1 MKYKFFDFL
10 LVLCLFFSHTVFAMQ
25 DTIIPEQSIETNEL
39 SLTAEAAILMDATSG
54 QILYKKNSDT
64 KQYPA
69 SITKLMTILLAL
81 EKMEA
86 ENIHLTDTITFS
98 HDAIYTIEPGSS
110 HIAIQEGETLTLEQ
124 VLYGIILQSANE
136 CSNGIAEFVDGSTEA
151 FAKHM
156 TARAKELGCQNTN
169 FVNANGLF
177 DKDHYTTA
185 HDMALI
191 TKQLLTHDTYRK
203 LVEKTYYEIP
213 PTNKQDEIRYLHGQ
227 HQMLNK
233 HSLYYYPEAKG
244 GKTGFTNE
252 ALNTLVTFAKKGN
265 TELIVVVL
273 KCAGAQHYVDTKTLF
288 DYGFDNYKTV
298 KAISA
303 TDIAQD
309 VTVTETLQ
317 NKTNTKQTIS
327 AILKQDVYVTI
338 PKQGSVADIQQ
349 TITCND
355 TVSVP
360 IAKDDITNTKQTI
373 SAILKQDVYVTI
385 PKQGSVAD
393 IQQTITCNDTVSVP
407 IAKDDILGT
416 LTLSYEGKPIARAN
430 LVASDAVA
438 ETTKEELA
446 QISAKKRSDIFK
458 TIALVVIGIL
468 LLLFMAFLAYR
479 YLLYQKQ
486 ERQRAKR
493 KAARKRR
500 LQQGYQNNQK

>member
-1 MKYKFFDFL
+1 
-10 LVLCLFFSHTVFAMQ
+10 
-25 DTIIPEQSIETNEL
+25 
-39 SLTAEAAILMDATSG
+39 MDATSG
-54 QILYKKNSDT
+54 QILYEKNSDT

-360 IAKDDITNTKQTI
+360 IAKDDI
-373 SAILKQDVYVTI
+373 
-385 PKQGSVAD
+385 
-393 IQQTITCNDTVSVP
+393 
-407 IAKDDILGT
+407 LGT

>member
-1 MKYKFFDFL
+1 MYVMKYKFFSFVL
-10 LVLCLFFSHTVFAMQ
+10 ALCLLFSNTVFA
-25 DTIIPEQSIETNEL
+25 TISSEQTTQKSTQTDEL
-39 SLTAEAAILMDATSG
+39 QLTAEAAILMDATSG
-54 QILYKKNSDT
+54 QILYEKNSDT

-86 ENIHLTDTITFS
+86 ENISLTDTITFS

-110 HIAIQEGETLTLEQ
+110 HIAIQEGETLTLQQ

-136 CSNGIAEFVDGSTEA
+136 CSNGIAEFVDGSTES

-177 DKDHYTTA
+177 DKEHYTTA

-203 LVEKTYYEIP
+203 LVEKTYFEIP
-213 PTNKQDEIRYLHGQ
+213 PTNKQSETRYLHGQ
-227 HQMLNK
+227 HQMLNN

-252 ALNTLVTFAKKGN
+252 ALNTLVTFAKKGD

-288 DYGFDNYKTV
+288 DYGFENYKTI
-298 KAISA
+298 KAVSR
-303 TDIAQD
+303 TDIKQNVA
-309 VTVTETLQ
+309 VTETLQ
-317 NKTNTKQTIS
+317 NKTSTKQTIS
-327 AILKQDVYVTI
+327 AILEQDIYVAI
-338 PKQGSVADIQQ
+338 PKQSSVADIQQ

-360 IAKDDITNTKQTI
+360 IVK
-373 SAILKQDVYVTI
+373 
-385 PKQGSVAD
+385 G
-393 IQQTITCNDTVSVP
+393 
-407 IAKDDILGT
+407 DILGT
-416 LTLSYEGKPIARAN
+416 LTLTYDGKPITHAN
-430 LVASDAVA
+430 LVASDDVA

-446 QISAKKRSDIFK
+446 KMSAQKRSHMFK

-468 LLLFMAFLAYR
+468 LLLLFAYFAYR
-479 YLLYQKQ
+479 YMLYQIQ
-486 ERQRAKR
+486 ERKRAKR

-500 LQQGYQNNQK
+500 LQQAAYHEKQK

>member
-1 MKYKFFDFL
+1 MKYKFFGFL
-10 LVLCLFFSHTVFAMQ
+10 LVLCLFFSNTVFATQ
-25 DTIIPEQSIETNEL
+25 DAITPEQTTETDEL
-39 SLTAEAAILMDATSG
+39 PLTAEAAILMDATSG
-54 QILYKKNSDT
+54 QILYEKNSDT

-81 EKMEA
+81 EKMET

-252 ALNTLVTFAKKGN
+252 ALNTLVTFAKKGD

-303 TDIAQD
+303 TDISQD

-327 AILKQDVYVTI
+327 AILEQDVYVTI

-360 IAKDDITNTKQTI
+360 IT
-373 SAILKQDVYVTI
+373 
-385 PKQGSVAD
+385 
-393 IQQTITCNDTVSVP
+393 
-407 IAKDDILGT
+407 KDDILGT
-416 LTLSYEGKPIARAN
+416 LTLSYDGKPIARAN

>member
-25 DTIIPEQSIETNEL
+25 DTIIPEQSIETNAL

-54 QILYKKNSDT
+54 QILYEKNSDT

-360 IAKDDITNTKQTI
+360 IAKDDI
-373 SAILKQDVYVTI
+373 
-385 PKQGSVAD
+385 
-393 IQQTITCNDTVSVP
+393 
-407 IAKDDILGT
+407 LGT

>member
-1 MKYKFFDFL
+1 MKYKFFGFL
-10 LVLCLFFSHTVFAMQ
+10 LVLCLFFSNTVFATQ
-25 DTIIPEQSIETNEL
+25 DAITPEQTTETDEL
-39 SLTAEAAILMDATSG
+39 PLTAEAAILMDATSG
-54 QILYKKNSDT
+54 QILYEKNSDT

-81 EKMEA
+81 EKMKT

-252 ALNTLVTFAKKGN
+252 ALNTLVTFAKKGD

-303 TDIAQD
+303 TDISQD

-327 AILKQDVYVTI
+327 AILEQDVYVTI

-360 IAKDDITNTKQTI
+360 IT
-373 SAILKQDVYVTI
+373 
-385 PKQGSVAD
+385 
-393 IQQTITCNDTVSVP
+393 
-407 IAKDDILGT
+407 KDDILGT
-416 LTLSYEGKPIARAN
+416 LTLSYDGKPIARAN

>member
-1 MKYKFFDFL
+1 MKYKFFGFL
-10 LVLCLFFSHTVFAMQ
+10 LVLCLFFSNTVFATQ
-25 DTIIPEQSIETNEL
+25 DAITPEQTTETTETDEL
-39 SLTAEAAILMDATSG
+39 PLTAEAAILMDATSG
-54 QILYKKNSDT
+54 QILYEKNSDT

-81 EKMEA
+81 EKMET

-252 ALNTLVTFAKKGN
+252 ALNTLVTFAKKRD

-303 TDIAQD
+303 TDISQD

-327 AILKQDVYVTI
+327 AILEQDVYVTI

-360 IAKDDITNTKQTI
+360 IT
-373 SAILKQDVYVTI
+373 
-385 PKQGSVAD
+385 
-393 IQQTITCNDTVSVP
+393 
-407 IAKDDILGT
+407 KDDILGT

>member
-1 MKYKFFDFL
+1 MKYKFFGFL
-10 LVLCLFFSHTVFAMQ
+10 LVLCLFFSNTVFATQ
-25 DTIIPEQSIETNEL
+25 DAITPEQTTETTETDEL
-39 SLTAEAAILMDATSG
+39 PLTAEAAILMDATSG
-54 QILYKKNSDT
+54 QILYEKNSDT

-81 EKMEA
+81 EKMET

-252 ALNTLVTFAKKGN
+252 ALNTLVTFAKKGD

-303 TDIAQD
+303 TDISQD

-327 AILKQDVYVTI
+327 AILEQDVYVTI

-360 IAKDDITNTKQTI
+360 IT
-373 SAILKQDVYVTI
+373 
-385 PKQGSVAD
+385 
-393 IQQTITCNDTVSVP
+393 
-407 IAKDDILGT
+407 KDDILGT

>member
-1 MKYKFFDFL
+1 MKYKFFGFL
-10 LVLCLFFSHTVFAMQ
+10 LVLCLFFSNTVFATQ
-25 DTIIPEQSIETNEL
+25 DAITPEQTTETTETDEL
-39 SLTAEAAILMDATSG
+39 PLTAEAAILMDATSG
-54 QILYKKNSDT
+54 QILYEKNSDT

-81 EKMEA
+81 EKMET

-252 ALNTLVTFAKKGN
+252 ALNTLVTFAKKGD

-303 TDIAQD
+303 TDISQD

-327 AILKQDVYVTI
+327 AILEQDVYVTI

-360 IAKDDITNTKQTI
+360 IT
-373 SAILKQDVYVTI
+373 
-385 PKQGSVAD
+385 
-393 IQQTITCNDTVSVP
+393 
-407 IAKDDILGT
+407 KDDILGT

-430 LVASDAVA
+430 LVSSDAVA

>member
-25 DTIIPEQSIETNEL
+25 DAIIPEQSIETNAL

-360 IAKDDITNTKQTI
+360 IAKDDI
-373 SAILKQDVYVTI
+373 
-385 PKQGSVAD
+385 
-393 IQQTITCNDTVSVP
+393 
-407 IAKDDILGT
+407 LGT

>member
-1 MKYKFFDFL
+1 MYIMKYKFFDFL

-360 IAKDDITNTKQTI
+360 IAKDDI
-373 SAILKQDVYVTI
+373 
-385 PKQGSVAD
+385 
-393 IQQTITCNDTVSVP
+393 
-407 IAKDDILGT
+407 LGT

>member
-1 MKYKFFDFL
+1 MYIMKYKFFGFL
-10 LVLCLFFSHTVFAMQ
+10 LVLCLFFSNTVFATQ
-25 DTIIPEQSIETNEL
+25 DAITPEQTTETTETDEL
-39 SLTAEAAILMDATSG
+39 PLTAEAAILMDATSG
-54 QILYKKNSDT
+54 QILYEKNSDT

-81 EKMEA
+81 EKMET

-252 ALNTLVTFAKKGN
+252 ALNTLVTFAKKGD

-303 TDIAQD
+303 TDISQD

-327 AILKQDVYVTI
+327 AILEQDVYVTI

-360 IAKDDITNTKQTI
+360 IT
-373 SAILKQDVYVTI
+373 
-385 PKQGSVAD
+385 
-393 IQQTITCNDTVSVP
+393 
-407 IAKDDILGT
+407 KDDILGT

>member
-360 IAKDDITNTKQTI
+360 IAKDDI
-373 SAILKQDVYVTI
+373 
-385 PKQGSVAD
+385 
-393 IQQTITCNDTVSVP
+393 
-407 IAKDDILGT
+407 LGT

>member
-110 HIAIQEGETLTLEQ
+110 HIAIQECETLTLEQ

-360 IAKDDITNTKQTI
+360 IAKDDI
-373 SAILKQDVYVTI
+373 
-385 PKQGSVAD
+385 
-393 IQQTITCNDTVSVP
+393 
-407 IAKDDILGT
+407 LGT

>member
-1 MKYKFFDFL
+1 MYIMKYKFFDFL

-25 DTIIPEQSIETNEL
+25 DTIIPEQSIETNAL

-54 QILYKKNSDT
+54 QILYEKNSDT

-338 PKQGSVADIQQ
+338 PKQGSI
-349 TITCND
+349 
-355 TVSVP
+355 
-360 IAKDDITNTKQTI
+360 
-373 SAILKQDVYVTI
+373 
-385 PKQGSVAD
+385 AD

-468 LLLFMAFLAYR
+468 LLLFIAFLAYR

>member
-1 MKYKFFDFL
+1 M
-10 LVLCLFFSHTVFAMQ
+10 
-25 DTIIPEQSIETNEL
+25 
-39 SLTAEAAILMDATSG
+39 
-54 QILYKKNSDT
+54 
-64 KQYPA
+64 
-69 SITKLMTILLAL
+69 
-81 EKMEA
+81 
-86 ENIHLTDTITFS
+86 
-98 HDAIYTIEPGSS
+98 
-110 HIAIQEGETLTLEQ
+110 
-124 VLYGIILQSANE
+124 
-136 CSNGIAEFVDGSTEA
+136 AEFVDGSTEA

-252 ALNTLVTFAKKGN
+252 ALNTLVTFAKKGD

-303 TDIAQD
+303 TDISQD

-327 AILKQDVYVTI
+327 AILEQDVYVTI

-360 IAKDDITNTKQTI
+360 IT
-373 SAILKQDVYVTI
+373 
-385 PKQGSVAD
+385 
-393 IQQTITCNDTVSVP
+393 
-407 IAKDDILGT
+407 KDDILGT
-416 LTLSYEGKPIARAN
+416 LTLSYEGKPIARGN
-430 LVASDAVA
+430 LVESDAVA

-468 LLLFMAFLAYR
+468 LLLLWHFWHIVICYTKNKNANVQKEKPLENVDCNKVIKTIKNKKKSH
-479 YLLYQKQ
+479 LLYKWDFF
-486 ERQRAKR
+486 
-493 KAARKRR
+493 
-500 LQQGYQNNQK
+500 LIFIWYIFFVLHTTTNTMFD

>member
-1 MKYKFFDFL
+1 
-10 LVLCLFFSHTVFAMQ
+10 MQ
-25 DTIIPEQSIETNEL
+25 DAIIPEQSIETNAL

-191 TKQLLTHDTYRK
+191 TKQLLTHETYRK

-360 IAKDDITNTKQTI
+360 IAKDDI
-373 SAILKQDVYVTI
+373 
-385 PKQGSVAD
+385 
-393 IQQTITCNDTVSVP
+393 
-407 IAKDDILGT
+407 LGT

>member
-1 MKYKFFDFL
+1 MYIMKYKFFGFL
-10 LVLCLFFSHTVFAMQ
+10 LVLCLFFSNTVFATQ
-25 DTIIPEQSIETNEL
+25 DAITPEQTTETDEL
-39 SLTAEAAILMDATSG
+39 PLTAEAAILMDATSG
-54 QILYKKNSDT
+54 QILYEKNSDT

-81 EKMEA
+81 EKMET

-156 TARAKELGCQNTN
+156 TARAKELECQNTN

-252 ALNTLVTFAKKGN
+252 ALNTLVTFAKKGD

-303 TDIAQD
+303 TDISQD

-327 AILKQDVYVTI
+327 AILEQDVYVTI

-360 IAKDDITNTKQTI
+360 IT
-373 SAILKQDVYVTI
+373 
-385 PKQGSVAD
+385 
-393 IQQTITCNDTVSVP
+393 
-407 IAKDDILGT
+407 KDDILGT

>member
-1 MKYKFFDFL
+1 MYIMKYKFFDFL

-110 HIAIQEGETLTLEQ
+110 HIAIQECETLTLEQ

-360 IAKDDITNTKQTI
+360 IAKDDI
-373 SAILKQDVYVTI
+373 
-385 PKQGSVAD
+385 
-393 IQQTITCNDTVSVP
+393 
-407 IAKDDILGT
+407 LGT

>member
-1 MKYKFFDFL
+1 MYIMKYKFFGFL
-10 LVLCLFFSHTVFAMQ
+10 LVLCLFFSNTVFATQ
-25 DTIIPEQSIETNEL
+25 DAITPEQTTETDEL
-39 SLTAEAAILMDATSG
+39 PLTAEAAILMDATSG
-54 QILYKKNSDT
+54 QILYEKNSDT

-81 EKMEA
+81 EKMET

-252 ALNTLVTFAKKGN
+252 ALNTLVTFAKKGD

-303 TDIAQD
+303 TDISQD

-327 AILKQDVYVTI
+327 AILEQDVYVTI

-360 IAKDDITNTKQTI
+360 IT
-373 SAILKQDVYVTI
+373 
-385 PKQGSVAD
+385 
-393 IQQTITCNDTVSVP
+393 
-407 IAKDDILGT
+407 KDDILGT
-416 LTLSYEGKPIARAN
+416 LTLSYDGKPIARAN

>member
-1 MKYKFFDFL
+1 MKYKFFGFL
-10 LVLCLFFSHTVFAMQ
+10 LVLCLFFSNTVFATQ
-25 DTIIPEQSIETNEL
+25 DAITPEQTTETDEL
-39 SLTAEAAILMDATSG
+39 PLTAEAAILMDATSG
-54 QILYKKNSDT
+54 QILYEKNSDT

-81 EKMEA
+81 EKMET

-252 ALNTLVTFAKKGN
+252 ALNTLVTFAKKGD

-303 TDIAQD
+303 TDISQD

-327 AILKQDVYVTI
+327 AILEQDVYVTI

-360 IAKDDITNTKQTI
+360 IT
-373 SAILKQDVYVTI
+373 
-385 PKQGSVAD
+385 
-393 IQQTITCNDTVSVP
+393 
-407 IAKDDILGT
+407 KDDILGT

>member
-25 DTIIPEQSIETNEL
+25 DAIIPEQSIETNEL

-54 QILYKKNSDT
+54 QILYEKNSDT

-338 PKQGSVADIQQ
+338 PKQGSI
-349 TITCND
+349 
-355 TVSVP
+355 
-360 IAKDDITNTKQTI
+360 
-373 SAILKQDVYVTI
+373 
-385 PKQGSVAD
+385 AD

>member
-1 MKYKFFDFL
+1 MYIMKYKFFDFL

-25 DTIIPEQSIETNEL
+25 DTIIPEQSIETNAL

-54 QILYKKNSDT
+54 QILYEKNSDT

-360 IAKDDITNTKQTI
+360 IAKDDI
-373 SAILKQDVYVTI
+373 
-385 PKQGSVAD
+385 
-393 IQQTITCNDTVSVP
+393 
-407 IAKDDILGT
+407 LGT